1 MKILLLAGEESGMIY
16 RGKIEAKIRAMRPD
30 AEIRGYGD
38 YGFKTGDLAV
48 MGVIQVLK
56 KIFYFLRVKRTME
69 RAIDEWRP
77 DVVCTIDYPG
87 LNLKLAAYA
96 KARGI
101 RAVHVV
107 CPQVWAWHQSRI
119 PKIERDL
126 DTICCFFP
134 FEPKIFRPGLG
145 VFVGH
150 PLVEEMQE
158 SEREE
163 GRRKKCG
170 ASNSS
175 SGSSCS
181 NAQQQKKNAS
191 ATVLLPSSFFRL
203 PFSPLLALLP
213 GSRVGEIRHHLPKLI
228 ETVNILKKEIP
239 NLRAVIPAANEKARR
254 AIAEVGGAN
263 PPFEVQ
269 DGGARELLR
278 RADAAVVASG
288 TATLEAGMA
297 RCPTVLVYHV
307 DWLFE
312 VICRISLK
320 GVKHIGLVN
329 IVCEKL
335 GAPCPMPEL
344 IQQDFTVPNMLS
356 YLRPWLTDAQAN
368 AAARKALD
376 ESVGLLK
383 SDGDSIAQIAA
394 QVVGPE
400 ASNSHS

>member
-48 MGVIQVLK
+48 MGIFQVLR

-69 RAIDEWRP
+69 RAIEEWRP

-163 GRRKKCG
+163 GRRKKYGC
-170 ASNSS
+170 
-175 SGSSCS
+175 
-181 NAQQQKKNAS
+181 
-191 ATVLLPSSFFRL
+191 
-203 PFSPLLALLP
+203 
-213 GSRVGEIRHHLPKLI
+213 
-228 ETVNILKKEIP
+228 
-239 NLRAVIPAANEKARR
+239 
-254 AIAEVGGAN
+254 
-263 PPFEVQ
+263 
-269 DGGARELLR
+269 
-278 RADAAVVASG
+278 
-288 TATLEAGMA
+288 
-297 RCPTVLVYHV
+297 
-307 DWLFE
+307 
-312 VICRISLK
+312 
-320 GVKHIGLVN
+320 
-329 IVCEKL
+329 
-335 GAPCPMPEL
+335 
-344 IQQDFTVPNMLS
+344 
-356 YLRPWLTDAQAN
+356 
-368 AAARKALD
+368 
-376 ESVGLLK
+376 
-383 SDGDSIAQIAA
+383 
-394 QVVGPE
+394 
-400 ASNSHS
+400 